1 MKHVK
6 CITSTVTAF
15 ALSLSLFTTI
25 YAESGDTASIGIQ
38 QTEISEK
45 LPIFDK
51 LLQKIPIDKD
61 SIPAL
66 LDIDRLKSQ
75 GFMVDYN
82 IKCNTKNMD
91 IILTFV

>member
-45 LPIFDK
+45 IADIR
-51 LLQKIPIDKD
+51 QIVAKD
-61 SIPAL
+61 T
-66 LDIDRLKSQ
+66 
-75 GFMVDYN
+75 Y
-82 IKCNTKNMD
+82 
-91 IILTFV
+91 